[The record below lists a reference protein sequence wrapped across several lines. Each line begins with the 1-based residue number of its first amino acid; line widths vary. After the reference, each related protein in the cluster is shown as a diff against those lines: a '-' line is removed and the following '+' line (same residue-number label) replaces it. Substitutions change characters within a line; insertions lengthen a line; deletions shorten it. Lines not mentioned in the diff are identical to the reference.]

1 MINSCFHYSPVCS
14 RIREQSTEQ
23 SMNQSVEGL
32 RSETVQYFH
41 GYARRLI
48 LLKLS
53 E

>member
-1 MINSCFHYSPVCS
+1 MINSCFHYSAVCS
-14 RIREQSTEQ
+14 RIREQS
-23 SMNQSVEGL
+23 MNQSVERL